1 MHGSSHS
8 EDKKIND
15 EDKIGYA
22 YVYLTMRETDY
33 SYILQREQLAVFLDR
48 QFLLWFHYFTDKKKV
63 MKGRR
68 MGGKSRQKK
77 GKRMGNPFFGLY

>member
-48 QFLLWFHYFTDKKKV
+48 QFLL
-63 MKGRR
+63 
-68 MGGKSRQKK
+68 
-77 GKRMGNPFFGLY
+77 